1 MCHDYTIIL
10 AKNKNN
16 SGNSVIHTETK
27 QDFMIKSYKNLD
39 LDYYH
44 SSKREN
50 KIFRTF

>member
-27 QDFMIKSYKNLD
+27 QDFMIKWESTEYLD
-39 LDYYH
+39 LEY
-44 SSKREN
+44 N
-50 KIFRTF
+50 KIT